1 MYAQSTH
8 IRVPLGHMARL
19 RGIIQRDYLP
29 KIQARPGFVTAML
42 LEQVDD
48 PDRAELV
55 ILWENQAAVENFNS
69 TGMLEAT
76 IHGLAAYLPDV
87 QVQRQGYA
95 LTVASG
101 VQFAQLHD
109 YAMQNA

>member
-1 MYAQSTH
+1 
-8 IRVPLGHMARL
+8 MARL
-19 RGIIQRDYLP
+19 RGIVQREYLP
-29 KIQARPGFVTAML
+29 KIQSRPGFVSALFM
-42 LEQVDD
+42 EQVDD

-55 ILWENQAAVENFNS
+55 ILWDNQAAVENFNS

-95 LTVASG
+95 LTVVSG
-101 VQFAQLHD
+101 ALPE
-109 YAMQNA
+109 YAHA